1 MPGHY
6 GRSSSSGSRGS
17 AAPGGGGGGGWSP
30 GVGGKQHQP
39 KAKAAP
45 VSTGGRSAAL
55 QAIAAASAKK
65 ALPPQLG
72 GSGTAAQAAKVSG
85 VPLGGTGLPP
95 QLGGSSSAAQ
105 AAKFI
110 PQKGRTYPGGIQ
122 SQWKNFLKHRMNT
135 QQMKGKFTDIKG
147 YKPSYVPNYTHA
159 LGGYDWKQNFPNS
172 ADWVDKGLAYG
183 YQHLTEATKAL
194 MDPTSYGTGIFGLT
208 QNLGNAFSKA
218 NIEAAKNVQGFTGE
232 GVSQEALEKYH
243 NWQNLAR
250 GGLADLYRYGGFSG

>member
-1 MPGHY
+1 MPGHW

-17 AAPGGGGGGGWSP
+17 PHSGGGGKWSP

-39 KAKAAP
+39 KAKAKHSP
-45 VSTGGRSAAL
+45 HGGGPGTGHVPPKKKTTTFTTGGQSPFAYTKN
-55 QAIAAASAKK
+55 I
-65 ALPPQLG
+65 
-72 GSGTAAQAAKVSG
+72 
-85 VPLGGTGLPP
+85 
-95 QLGGSSSAAQ
+95 
-105 AAKFI
+105 I
-110 PQKGRTYPGGIQ
+110 PKGRINTTGGIQ

-232 GVSQEALEKYH
+232 GVSQEALEKYL